1 MTVQQAEGII
11 HSMHTGVSIAL
22 QQRFAFDT
30 GTMLRLDNYAII
42 NIFDDGRYYIQGEDI
57 EALVLAFGLVEQP
70 WDPDTWAG
78 EMPNHAAKISMFV
91 RPAPVSDDKRFDY

>member
-1 MTVQQAEGII
+1 MTVQQAEAII

-30 GTMLRLDNYAII
+30 GTMLRMDNYAII

-57 EALVLAFGLVEQP
+57 EALTLAFGLVEQP

-78 EMPNHAAKISMFV
+78 EMPNHALKIPAFA
-91 RPAPVSDDKRFDY
+91 RPAPMLGDKRFDY

>member
-1 MTVQQAEGII
+1 MTVQQAEAII
-11 HSMHTGVSIAL
+11 LRMHTGVSIAL

-57 EALVLAFGLVEQP
+57 EALTLAFGLVEQP

-78 EMPNHAAKISMFV
+78 EMPNHAPKVPMFA
-91 RPAPVSDDKRFDY
+91 RPAPLPGDKRFDY

>member
-1 MTVQQAEGII
+1 MTVQQAEAII
-11 HSMHTGVSIAL
+11 QGMHTGVSIAL

-57 EALVLAFGLVEQP
+57 EALVLAFGLIEQP

-78 EMPNHAAKISMFV
+78 EMPNHAPQNMFV
-91 RPAPVSDDKRFDY
+91 RPAPQPGDKRFDY